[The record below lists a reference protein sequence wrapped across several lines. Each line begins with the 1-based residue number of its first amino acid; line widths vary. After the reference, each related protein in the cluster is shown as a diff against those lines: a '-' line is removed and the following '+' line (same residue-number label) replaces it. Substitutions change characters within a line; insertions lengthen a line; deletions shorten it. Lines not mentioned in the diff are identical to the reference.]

1 MNLNSLLGQLRILA
15 ITEGI
20 SYLLLGLTM
29 PLKYSYQMGIPNKII
44 GMIHGILF
52 ITFCLWIIRFAI
64 KKKWSIVN
72 HYYDQLLLNFFLL
85 QHYSYPLLKETL
97 YEQQL
102 PNIQ

>member
-64 KKKWSIVN
+64 KKKWSIVKTLICLVSSLFPFATFIVD
-72 HYYDQLLLNFFLL
+72 YKI
-85 QHYSYPLLKETL
+85 LKYET
-97 YEQQL
+97 E
-102 PNIQ
+102 